1 MMFKHSLA
9 VCSVFLLA
17 FSVHAQTNPEPNASV
32 ESIRTSVVRAIGAQD
47 NTVEVV
53 IARNIF
59 TVYRVNSNMN
69 ESTHGGCNNEATA
82 IASLVSKTIA
92 DKSEFKNIIT
102 IRVQYLSRAGAST
115 KLIDAVE
122 FRKDANGVFQAHM
135 T

>member
-1 MMFKHSLA
+1 
-9 VCSVFLLA
+9 
-17 FSVHAQTNPEPNASV
+17 
-32 ESIRTSVVRAIGAQD
+32 
-47 NTVEVV
+47 
-53 IARNIF
+53 
-59 TVYRVNSNMN
+59 MN
-69 ESTHGGCNNEATA
+69 QPTEGRNNEATA

-102 IRVQYLSRAGAST
+102 IRVQYLSRAGTST